1 MALLDPAR
9 PRRGYRFLSAIAT
22 AGLLTVACSG
32 TGFRYVSNSDTQTF
46 FKVPE
51 GWRVY
56 DQQEIFGG
64 TIGGSQQGAQ
74 LAESSLWMV
83 AFDAGTTQT
92 VGALI
97 DPRAEH
103 PRGFANVRLL
113 EAAERD
119 VFSLRTIRNMVIPVD
134 QLEADTQGRA
144 EVLYEEELVLDGGFH
159 GTRLLVRAQ
168 LNEGEVVID
177 QTGIVDPATRT
188 VYLFVIGC
196 GLECFDA
203 NLETIREVADSWTV
217 KEQV

>member
-1 MALLDPAR
+1 MAA
-9 PRRGYRFLSAIAT
+9 
-22 AGLLTVACSG
+22 AGLLAAACSG

-51 GWRVY
+51 TWRVY

-64 TIGGSQQGAQ
+64 PIGSSEQGAQ
-74 LAESSLWMV
+74 LAEASLWMV
-83 AFDAGTTQT
+83 AFDAGTTQI

-97 DPRAEH
+97 DPRAQH
-103 PRGFANVRLL
+103 PRGFANVRTLDD
-113 EAAERD
+113 AERD
-119 VFSLRTIRNMVIPVD
+119 VFSLQTLRNMVIPVD
-134 QLEADTQGRA
+134 QLEADAQGRA
-144 EVLYEEELVLDGGFH
+144 EVLFEQELVLDGGFH
-159 GTRLLVRAQ
+159 GSRLLVRAQ
-168 LNEGEVVID
+168 LNEGEVVFD

-196 GLECFDA
+196 GLECFDE